1 MRNSHFKNK
10 TAYGHSLNKMS
21 DQTYLLRRK
30 VIDIIYQLNKLVSL
44 PRIEVRIVSGGESS
58 NCGYAYMGGRVVHIN
73 ESHMNKPH
81 FYQVV
86 LHEVLHAVLA
96 TEHDDNCDLMSPYVR
111 PLTDERA
118 LQIFLTYFKN

>member
-1 MRNSHFKNK
+1 MRNSHFKNR
-10 TAYGHSLNKMS
+10 TANGHSLNKMN
-21 DQTYLLRRK
+21 DETYTLRRK
-30 VIDIIYQLNKLVSL
+30 VIDIIYSLKNEVEL

-73 ESHMNKPH
+73 ESHINKPH

-111 PLTDERA
+111 PLTDAEA
-118 LQIFLTYFKN
+118 LRIFKTYFKG